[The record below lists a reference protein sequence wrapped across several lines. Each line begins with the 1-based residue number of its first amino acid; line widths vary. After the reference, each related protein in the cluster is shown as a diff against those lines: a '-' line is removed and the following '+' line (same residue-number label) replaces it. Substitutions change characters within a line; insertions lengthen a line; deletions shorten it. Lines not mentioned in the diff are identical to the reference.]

1 MNNITFC
8 HFVLIVF
15 SLLLLSC
22 SSNQDVINN
31 LSDNYLFSSEILELP
46 IADLDKATEF
56 SSIGQYE
63 NSLKFNSYGCPP
75 KDYGTKYL
83 EKFEKEY
90 SAVPADEYIIEQAGT
105 TSITMING
113 GYRMAL
119 YPIFVTNLLEG
130 LYDKGY
136 RHLGLEGI
144 CQDILPGD
152 DLRYLDNV
160 KGKEPRFA
168 NLIRKALD
176 LGFTI
181 FKVDSFGT
189 KDSEQVEELKKR
201 MEQFPDDKILIYVS
215 SVHSI
220 EAQLHESIGK
230 TLANKISEDL
240 NVNPLTIG
248 QLTYTEK
255 TSAYYESFL
264 YKNTSIVEPVVFVSD
279 IGESYFDKK
288 YVPEWND
295 IHVFHPR
302 SEFYQGR
309 PSWLASSGNELVSV
323 DVSKSGLKLPI
334 MVYAIDEGEQKA
346 DAIPYDVVEV
356 TEASKDAVLFLP
368 PGKFDAVMLSANGA
382 SKSLSIVIPETGKK
396 ILD

>member
-1 MNNITFC
+1 MRNIAVCNFLL
-8 HFVLIVF
+8 VMF
-15 SLLLLSC
+15 SLHLLSC
-22 SSNQDVINN
+22 SSDQKAINN

-46 IADLDKATEF
+46 VADIDRATEF

-63 NSLKFNSYGCPP
+63 KSLEFNSGGCPP
-75 KDYGTKYL
+75 PDYGTNYL
-83 EKFEKEY
+83 ERFEKDY
-90 SAVPADEYIIEQAGT
+90 SAVPADEFIIEQAGT
-105 TSITMING
+105 TSIAMING

-119 YPIFVTNLLEG
+119 YPMFVTNLLEG

-168 NLIRKALD
+168 NLIRRALD
-176 LGFTI
+176 LGFTV
-181 FKVDSFGT
+181 FKVDSLGK
-189 KDSEQVEELKKR
+189 KDSDQVEELKKR
-201 MEQFPDDKILIYVS
+201 MEQYPDEKILIYVS
-215 SVHSI
+215 SGHSI

-230 TLANKISEDL
+230 TLANKIREEI

-248 QLTYTEK
+248 QLSYTEK
-255 TSAYYESFL
+255 TSAYYERFL
-264 YKNTSIVEPVVFVSD
+264 YKNISVVEPVVFVNAE
-279 IGESYFDKK
+279 GASYYDKR
-288 YVPEWND
+288 VPGWND

-302 SEFYQGR
+302 SKYYQGR
-309 PSWLASSGNELVSV
+309 PLWLVSSGNELVSV

-368 PGKFDAVMLSANGA
+368 TGEFDVVMLSANGA
-382 SKSLSIVIPETGKK
+382 SKSLSIVIPEAGEK